1 MLVRELID
9 ALLDFNM
16 AAEVNVITDDEKLPI
31 TNVEEDE
38 EDTDVVISID

>member
-1 MLVRELID
+1 MIVRELIE

-16 AAEVNVITDDEKLPI
+16 AAEVTLLADDEKLPI

-38 EDTDVVISID
+38 EDADVVISID